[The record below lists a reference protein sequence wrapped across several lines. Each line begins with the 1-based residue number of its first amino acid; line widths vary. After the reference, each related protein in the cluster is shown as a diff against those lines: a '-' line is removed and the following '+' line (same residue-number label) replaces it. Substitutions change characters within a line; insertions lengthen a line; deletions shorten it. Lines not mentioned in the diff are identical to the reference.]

1 MQIEEMQVEEKK
13 EEEKIEFIIGDKVTC
28 PFIRSEEAKDDA
40 EKATGTILQTRT
52 VVEQSDEIIKY
63 YIHFDGK
70 DKRHDRWVKAD
81 YLNKVAKPIE
91 IDPVPADKEKTP
103 KVVKKE
109 KAEKRAAAG
118 TVLTR
123 H

>member
-1 MQIEEMQVEEKK
+1 M
-13 EEEKIEFIIGDKVTC
+13 C

-52 VVEQSDEIIKY
+52 VVEQSAEITKY

-81 YLNKVAKPIE
+81 FLTKVAKPE
-91 IDPVPADKEKTP
+91 RDLPPNGKEQTLPV
-103 KVVKKE
+103 V
-109 KAEKRAAAG
+109 
-118 TVLTR
+118 
-123 H
+123 

>member
-1 MQIEEMQVEEKK
+1 MQIEENK
-13 EEEKIEFIIGDKVTC
+13 EEQIEFIIGEKVMC
-28 PFIRSEEAKDDA
+28 PFIRSEETKDDA

-81 YLNKVAKPIE
+81 YLNKIAAPIN
-91 IDPVPADKEKTP
+91 IDQVPAS
-103 KVVKKE
+103 
-109 KAEKRAAAG
+109 
-118 TVLTR
+118 
-123 H
+123 